1 VSGPGAPDRGPR
13 PASYHGQAFS
23 RDSERLARFEREAK
37 IVIVMELIPGEDL
50 RERLA
55 RGAMRL
61 ERASTA
67 E

>member
-1 VSGPGAPDRGPR
+1 VSGPGDPDRGPR

-37 IVIVMELIPGEDL
+37 IVMELIPGEDL